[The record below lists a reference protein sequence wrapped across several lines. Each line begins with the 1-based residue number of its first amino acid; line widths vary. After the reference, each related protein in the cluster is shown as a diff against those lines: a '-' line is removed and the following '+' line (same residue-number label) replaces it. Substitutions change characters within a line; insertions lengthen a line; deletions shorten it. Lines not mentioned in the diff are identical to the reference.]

1 MVCTRGRTRPEDAVR
16 YKLVASEGSFGL
28 GILVLDS
35 SIGNEAWNLNRKP
48 RAHLRAIHST
58 AQKCLS

>member
-1 MVCTRGRTRPEDAVR
+1 MR